1 MSDLD
6 TWFDTVRT
14 ALDVAGVVN
23 TAARDA
29 VLDLTRDVAH
39 DVARPAAPLTAFL
52 AGVAVGRGASLPDV
66 VARIRGLANQWTA
79 AAEPSPAGN
88 EPAEPPP

>member
-6 TWFDTVRT
+6 TWFDTVRA
-14 ALDVAGVVN
+14 ALDVGAVVD

-39 DVARPAAPLTAFL
+39 DVARPAALTAFL

-79 AAEPSPAGN
+79 TAEPLPDDN
-88 EPAEPPP
+88 KPAEPQR